1 MKNVTKTNAFF
12 AFIVVF
18 YLLISYTVALAPN
31 MVPETLKLFLVDI
44 IFMVPCVL
52 YVFWMKPDTVK
63 DISYGAVSFGT
74 ILKVIVM
81 IYLLLPMMT
90 FINGVS
96 SIFVD
101 NEVVTMLDET
111 SKNPLWL
118 QLAGMAL
125 APAIV
130 EEFVFRGLIF
140 HGLKKRNPFWAIIIS
155 SLLFGAIHM
164 NVNQFLYAFAM
175 GIFFSL
181 ITYAT
186 GSMWPSTIMH
196 FIYNAQSVILSY
208 VIINYFSD
216 TLDTETVT
224 ATITSESD
232 KFAMINAYLIVYGF
246 LLVIAVLGC
255 YLAVKMYF
263 SICRKNR
270 GEENVK
276 RIFTKSGRS
285 TFDESQ
291 GKFIDGYFMFAVGLC
306 ILYMILNEIG

>member
-1 MKNVTKTNAFF
+1 MKNVTKTNALF

-18 YLLISYTVALAPN
+18 YLLVGYVIALVPN
-31 MVPETLKLFLVDI
+31 MVPDSIRLVLGEI
-44 IFMVPCVL
+44 ILLLPCIL

-63 DISYGAVSFGT
+63 DISYGPVSIGT
-74 ILKVIVM
+74 ILKVVVIT
-81 IYLLLPMMT
+81 YLLWPMMM
-90 FINGVS
+90 FINGLS

-101 NEVVTMLDET
+101 NQVVDAMEQV
-111 SKNPLWL
+111 SVYPLWL
-118 QLAGMAL
+118 QIVAMAL

-155 SLLFGAIHM
+155 ALLFGAIHM

-175 GIFFSL
+175 GVFFAM

-186 GSMWPSTIMH
+186 NSMWPSMLMH

-208 VIINYFSD
+208 ILSKNFSD
-216 TLDTETVT
+216 VLESETTATVT
-224 ATITSESD
+224 KEID
-232 KFAMINAYLIVYGF
+232 VMAMINAYLIVYGF
-246 LLVIAVLGC
+246 LLVIAIIGC
-255 YLAVKMYF
+255 YLASKVYF

-276 RIFTKSGRS
+276 RIFKKPFRT
-285 TFDESQ
+285 TFEESQ
-291 GKFIDGYFMFAVGLC
+291 GKFIDGYLIFSVGLC
-306 ILYMILNEIG
+306 ILYMIINEIG